1 MEEGKR
7 FMLCGL
13 VLGMLIVA
21 TAPAGADELRIMTG
35 PQGGSWY
42 PLGGAIAELI
52 KKNVPGA
59 SATVQPGAGIIN
71 VQGVE
76 TGKAEIGFGNSV
88 STADGAAGRDPFKV
102 PTKNVRQLATLYLQ
116 YYQMAVLADAGIKT
130 PGDLKGKSI
139 GTQPRGNTGEQMT
152 RHVLEVYGLTYKDLA
167 KVNFGSYN
175 DSVALM
181 KDGHIQAFEF
191 VSTIPAAPLLDLGNT
206 RNIRLLDIP
215 DDKYQALLKLNAGYA
230 RRTIPRGTYK
240 FQETDIR
247 TFGTYTHLFVRADLS
262 DDLVYGITKTLAT
275 NIPALAAVV
284 RDVKDLTPA
293 GMAVDVGVP
302 YHPGALKYYKET
314 AALK

>member
-1 MEEGKR
+1 MNRVMRWGVC
-7 FMLCGL
+7 LAVIALAAG
-13 VLGMLIVA
+13 
-21 TAPAGADELRIMTG
+21 PAAAGELRIMTG

-52 KKNVPGA
+52 KRNVPGA

-76 TGKAEIGFGNSV
+76 TSKAEIGFGNSV
-88 STADGAAGRDPFKV
+88 STADGAAGRDPFKA

-130 PGDLKGKSI
+130 PADLKGKAI

-152 RHVLEVYGLTYKDLA
+152 RHILEVYGLFYKDLA
-167 KVNFGSYN
+167 KVNHGSYN

-215 DDKYQALLKLNAGYA
+215 EDKYQALLKLNAGYA
-230 RRTIPRGTYK
+230 RRTIPKGTYK
-240 FQETDIR
+240 FQETDVQ
-247 TFGTYTHLFVRADLS
+247 TFGTYTHLFVRADMS
-262 DDLVYGITKTLAT
+262 EDLVYGITKALAT

-293 GMAVDVGVP
+293 GMALDVGVP
-302 YHPGALKYYKET
+302 YHPGALKYYKQ
-314 AALK
+314 AGVIK